1 MKNIFNK
8 KFYMSIVCLLLVAII
23 PLCSINLYNYS
34 SLLAATSQEET
45 IDDDNSAP
53 TDDGNQENADGD
65 SNLENGTD
73 DADNSADTG
82 EEQGE
87 TADNNNEETSAT
99 ASGYWTDYAE
109 KPIRGSD
116 YAYRISSASN
126 LAWMA
131 TLSGGA
137 TELIATYNLTANI
150 DLSAH
155 YWVPIQNFYGVF
167 NGNGY
172 TISGLTIDI
181 NRLYADGKVSNKNES
196 SFGLFAQIDYEAYYG
211 EVEVASNDVII
222 EDLIVN
228 GYITG
233 NYNQNIRDVG
243 GLVGTIF
250 WRDYALTP
258 VRITDVVCN
267 IDIVVNYD
275 VLDNTTNANAV
286 GGFVGSVRAFTSFS
300 SGGNDREIH
309 LTRCIN
315 IGNIRAMLG
324 YSSVGG
330 IVGFAQ
336 NHVSITDCINY
347 GDISHGYGQWTG
359 GIVGYA
365 QGSNLNPKEHDR
377 NIVSVSQCVNY
388 GVVSGCHYY
397 NYDTYTGG
405 IVGQLGFVSGR
416 SYYGSIVSDCINFS
430 GVHANHNDI
439 GGSGT
444 AYLGNIIGYVVGHV
458 EKCQSIRFNSTY
470 TNQKPFG
477 HIANSETVDSA
488 STDSEKHG
496 VYFENTAIKGDFEYI
511 GDDESDS
518 TWTSIEHKWTNRWQS
533 SYIYDNYI
541 YSDSIGALSDYAAN
555 HNSDDNYTI
564 SIKQGVYLLTLTN
577 YVRVMEI
584 DIKVENSDGTLSD
597 YYGDDFYIG
606 YSAHGIYGVQAGLT
620 EISLGNYRFCSTVT
634 QNEIT
639 AFTINNNTDD
649 YGFSVWETLENGE
662 LGNNILS
669 TCSRSEDYWLSAGT
683 YSSDF
688 VDITIVLEPREL
700 KEEIY
705 GGFGVVEVFSE
716 DFYQG
721 QDYFSDLTL
730 LRGSSGGEATI
741 TVNGQ
746 TVSDYTELDADSQ
759 VTIYLRPRAGY
770 EILGLYSAKYYD
782 DGNGQVNMRLDRAYN
797 SYGGNTVSVN
807 ARSFM
812 LHYSASYSFRI
823 GDMIDELNSD
833 VSSNSIDCGDTN
845 PVTYAYTFYAV
856 FVKSIE
862 TYYLDV
868 RYDKDAQ
875 YGSGRQR
882 LIYGY
887 YEPTYMVKDGYYEFA
902 VRDDYTL
909 NFFELGDTS
918 RVPTNVLEL
927 SYGSDYFESPMPGN
941 VQYVAEFSEGKSGY
955 WSTVGL
961 ANNAEGLTLA
971 EKIVELNLI
980 EFLIDAG
987 VEPGSTTVITF
998 HRFEGPKYTYH
1009 YYLQI
1014 ADAYEDYETGEYE
1027 LGTLVGEIYLYNRSL
1042 ISKTNAT
1049 FGDVTAPVSRIPFN
1063 ATFTTYFMFDTSS
1076 PLESYYS
1083 DIIDFKNI
1091 IEYSTQTV
1099 GGGQVSIASTLNQV
1113 VSRVEKNPIVGY
1125 RGLTSNYYAYD
1136 YTLGEAGEQYYGTT
1150 TLLDL
1155 MERYG
1160 DFSQEGY
1167 TITLY
1172 SLFHVRNPYTV
1183 TIRTAVNG
1191 TARTFSMPEL
1201 SDEYI
1206 FTAEGRN
1213 VSGYSVSLS
1222 CDPFEMIDISVT
1234 DKLVYYYN
1242 QTTRQT
1248 TFYSFDN
1255 ISIGNSVL
1263 SESGEYSFQMI
1274 PTNNTSSVVISI
1286 NFKEEFTI
1294 NNNILNSDNSI
1305 NYSASIWE
1313 VDSSTDLLNIAYRMY
1328 CQGLPLAK
1336 KIVQTA
1342 DIDFEGG
1349 YMLPIGTESN
1359 PFESVYD
1366 GGYYRI
1372 ENMNIAGGNAVD
1384 MGLFGYTD
1392 GATIK
1397 NLTLMNSSVSGRGNV
1412 GAVIGYG
1419 NDTTLERVGVYDG
1432 TTTLVEEQASG
1443 TGIFLTN
1450 GTSVANIN
1458 KASGTYTN
1466 SALGNN
1472 STRYTILNVMIEDAV
1487 ENSSDE
1493 AGYAGD
1499 LAGNLNNSTIDT
1511 CYERKSNTEN
1521 SEIGGL
1527 VGRAT
1532 SGSIT
1537 YSYTSRARV
1546 VYSSS
1551 GVSQSHAHTG
1561 VTNISSTCGAC
1572 ADRFI
1577 W

>member
-23 PLCSINLYNYS
+23 PLCSINLINYS
-34 SLLAATSQEET
+34 NLLATTSQEET

-87 TADNNNEETSAT
+87 TADNNNEETT
-99 ASGYWTDYAE
+99 VIASGYWTDYAVA
-109 KPIRGSD
+109 PSRGSD
-116 YAYRISSASN
+116 RVYRISSAGN

-131 TLSGGA
+131 TQSGLVGTFRLTGNINLSN
-137 TELIATYNLTANI
+137 TY
-150 DLSAH
+150 
-155 YWVPIQNFYGVF
+155 WQPIMDFQGIFD
-167 NGNGY
+167 GNGY
-172 TISGLTIDI
+172 TIRGLTIEENFWTPCDDVVDK
-181 NRLYADGKVSNKNES
+181 YYY
-196 SFGLFAQIDYEAYYG
+196 GLFGSTSGAEISNVVVSGSIDIKTVPSIDGSVAISKFVDDQICCGGIVGNAVNTNIEYCVSRVNMQVACAAGALADTNFSIGGICGSMYNNTSDVSAASIRRCINEG
-211 EVEVASNDVII
+211 EVIGYTGSYYSGACSYIGGIIGCSTNHVVI
-222 EDLIVN
+222 EDSVN
-228 GYITG
+228 YGQIGGSKTFVRL
-233 NYNQNIRDVG
+233 NDYNQGFAAQQPAYRGGILGNANPGNVNYDSVAIIHRCVNYGQFVEAKNFDQYSEVGNAEYYIG
-243 GLVGTIF
+243 GLVGKMGVYTEPF
-250 WRDYALTP
+250 WPWEKNEPTGAISDSISAVEIGLNNAPNVHIGSIAGYGDTTVDNVAYIASDGRMGEE
-258 VRITDVVCN
+258 
-267 IDIVVNYD
+267 YD
-275 VLDNTTNANAV
+275 
-286 GGFVGSVRAFTSFS
+286 SVFTSLVGWNEDVIDKEDEFMF
-300 SGGNDREIH
+300 
-309 LTRCIN
+309 
-315 IGNIRAMLG
+315 IGNQFVITEGILGNSYDQDTQRA
-324 YSSVGG
+324 
-330 IVGFAQ
+330 
-336 NHVSITDCINY
+336 T
-347 GDISHGYGQWTG
+347 WTG
-359 GIVGYA
+359 IEAYGLDEDYITLSFYIKRMDIQIRWLYDGNLMVGATGISIDT
-365 QGSNLNPKEHDR
+365 GSGIYEDFTN
-377 NIVSVSQCVNY
+377 
-388 GVVSGCHYY
+388 
-397 NYDTYTGG
+397 DTYT
-405 IVGQLGFVSGR
+405 
-416 SYYGSIVSDCINFS
+416 YYACINTYVMSFNIINDNVDKYAFS
-430 GVHANHNDI
+430 IYKATSVEGINNENIIVTSCD
-439 GGSGT
+439 GTT
-444 AYLGNIIGYVVGHV
+444 AYRPG
-458 EKCQSIRFNSTY
+458 STY
-470 TNQKPFG
+470 
-477 HIANSETVDSA
+477 SE
-488 STDSEKHG
+488 
-496 VYFENTAIKGDFEYI
+496 N
-511 GDDESDS
+511 
-518 TWTSIEHKWTNRWQS
+518 
-533 SYIYDNYI
+533 
-541 YSDSIGALSDYAAN
+541 
-555 HNSDDNYTI
+555 
-564 SIKQGVYLLTLTN
+564 
-577 YVRVMEI
+577 
-584 DIKVENSDGTLSD
+584 
-597 YYGDDFYIG
+597 
-606 YSAHGIYGVQAGLT
+606 
-620 EISLGNYRFCSTVT
+620 
-634 QNEIT
+634 
-639 AFTINNNTDD
+639 FT
-649 YGFSVWETLENGE
+649 
-662 LGNNILS
+662 
-669 TCSRSEDYWLSAGT
+669 
-683 YSSDF
+683 
-688 VDITIVLEPREL
+688 DITIVPEL
-700 KEEIY
+700 RKISEVIY
-705 GGFGVVEVFSE
+705 SDFGVITKYSE
-716 DFYQG
+716 EFYQG
-721 QDYFSDLTL
+721 EEKLTDLSLMTKVEDETEEGSEETEIVGGDVEIYVDDEL
-730 LRGSSGGEATI
+730 LSEE
-741 TVNGQ
+741 TVW
-746 TVSDYTELDADSQ
+746 SMDS
-759 VTIYLRPRAGY
+759 VVRIVLLPA
-770 EILGLYSAKYYD
+770 ENFEVLGLYTERDYNN
-782 DGNGQVNMRLDRAYN
+782 GNVADRLDKMFNDFGDLGMRVAVEYESDYSRI
-797 SYGGNTVSVN
+797 SYQFVISDIVVDLNDE
-807 ARSFM
+807 
-812 LHYSASYSFRI
+812 ASSE
-823 GDMIDELNSD
+823 D
-833 VSSNSIDCGDTN
+833 IDCGDT
-845 PVTYAYTFYAV
+845 TTLEFAYTFYAV
-856 FVKSIE
+856 F
-862 TYYLDV
+862 TRTALNYNLDV
-868 RYDKDAQ
+868 RYDKNAQ
-875 YGSGRQR
+875 NGSGEQGY
-882 LIYGY
+882 IYGY
-887 YEPTYMVKDGYYEFA
+887 GERALTIKDGYYEFA

-909 NFFELGDTS
+909 NFFEFGNAS
-918 RVPTNVLEL
+918 GVPKNVLEL
-927 SYGSDYFESPMPGN
+927 SYGSDYFEYPMPGN

-971 EKIVELNLI
+971 GRIVELNLI

-1027 LGTLVGEIYLYNRSL
+1027 LGTLVGETYLYNRSL

-1063 ATFTTYFMFDTSS
+1063 ATFTTYFMFDISS

-1191 TARTFSMPEL
+1191 TARTFSMPAL

-1213 VSGYSVSLS
+1213 ASGYSVSLS

-1294 NNNILNSDNSI
+1294 NNNILNNDNSI

-1313 VDSSTDLLNIAYRMY
+1313 VDSSTNLLNIAYRMY
-1328 CQGLPLAK
+1328 CQGLTLAK

-1432 TTTLVEEQASG
+1432 TTTLMEEQASG

-1450 GTSVANIN
+1450 GTSVASIN

-1546 VYSSS
+1546 AHSSS

-1561 VTNISSTCGAC
+1561 VTNISSTCGTC

>member
-8 KFYMSIVCLLLVAII
+8 KFYMSIVCLLFVAII
-23 PLCSINLYNYS
+23 PLCSINLINYS
-34 SLLAATSQEET
+34 NLLATTSQEET

-99 ASGYWTDYAE
+99 ASGYWTDYAVE
-109 KPIRGSD
+109 PSRGSD
-116 YAYRISSASN
+116 GVYRISSAGN

-131 TLSGGA
+131 TQSGLVGIFRLTGNIYLSN
-137 TELIATYNLTANI
+137 TY
-150 DLSAH
+150 
-155 YWVPIQNFYGVF
+155 WQPIMDFQGIFD
-167 NGNGY
+167 GNGY
-172 TISGLTIDI
+172 TIRGLTIEENFGTSEDDVVDKYYYGLFGSTSGAEISNVIVSGSIDI
-181 NRLYADGKVSNKNES
+181 KTTASPNGGIAISKYVDDQIYCGGIVGNAVNTNIEYCVSRVNMQVACAAGAWGDTNFSIGGICGSMYNNTSDVSAASIRKCINEGKVIGYIGS
-196 SFGLFAQIDYEAYYG
+196 YYSG
-211 EVEVASNDVII
+211 ACSYIGGIIGCSTNHVVI
-222 EDLIVN
+222 EDSVN
-228 GYITG
+228 YGQIGGRDTFVKY
-233 NYNQNIRDVG
+233 NDYNQGLVTEQPAYRGGILGNANPGNVNYDSVAIIHRCVNYGQFVEAKNFDQYSEVGNAEYYIG
-243 GLVGTIF
+243 GLVGKMGVYTEPF
-250 WRDYALTP
+250 WGFIGEGNKLTGSISDSISAVKIGLNNAP
-258 VRITDVVCN
+258 SNVHIGSIAGYGDTTVDNVAYIRSDGRMGEE
-267 IDIVVNYD
+267 YD
-275 VLDNTTNANAV
+275 
-286 GGFVGSVRAFTSFS
+286 SVFTSLVGWNEDVIDKEDEFMF
-300 SGGNDREIH
+300 
-309 LTRCIN
+309 
-315 IGNIRAMLG
+315 IGNQFVITEGILGNSYDQDTQRA
-324 YSSVGG
+324 
-330 IVGFAQ
+330 
-336 NHVSITDCINY
+336 T
-347 GDISHGYGQWTG
+347 WTG
-359 GIVGYA
+359 IEAYGLDEDYITLSFYIKRMDIQIRWLYDGNLMVGDTGISIDTIGT
-365 QGSNLNPKEHDR
+365 GSGIYEDFTN
-377 NIVSVSQCVNY
+377 
-388 GVVSGCHYY
+388 
-397 NYDTYTGG
+397 DTYT
-405 IVGQLGFVSGR
+405 
-416 SYYGSIVSDCINFS
+416 YYACINTNVTSFNIINDNVDKYAFS
-430 GVHANHNDI
+430 IYKATSVEGINNENIIFTSCDET
-439 GGSGT
+439 T
-444 AYLGNIIGYVVGHV
+444 AYRPG
-458 EKCQSIRFNSTY
+458 STY
-470 TNQKPFG
+470 
-477 HIANSETVDSA
+477 SE
-488 STDSEKHG
+488 
-496 VYFENTAIKGDFEYI
+496 N
-511 GDDESDS
+511 
-518 TWTSIEHKWTNRWQS
+518 
-533 SYIYDNYI
+533 
-541 YSDSIGALSDYAAN
+541 
-555 HNSDDNYTI
+555 
-564 SIKQGVYLLTLTN
+564 
-577 YVRVMEI
+577 
-584 DIKVENSDGTLSD
+584 
-597 YYGDDFYIG
+597 
-606 YSAHGIYGVQAGLT
+606 
-620 EISLGNYRFCSTVT
+620 
-634 QNEIT
+634 
-639 AFTINNNTDD
+639 FT
-649 YGFSVWETLENGE
+649 
-662 LGNNILS
+662 
-669 TCSRSEDYWLSAGT
+669 
-683 YSSDF
+683 
-688 VDITIVLEPREL
+688 DITIVPEPREL

-845 PVTYAYTFYAV
+845 LVTYAYTFYAV

-862 TYYLDV
+862 SYYLDV

-882 LIYGY
+882 LI
-887 YEPTYMVKDGYYEFA
+887 
-902 VRDDYTL
+902 DYTL
-909 NFFELGDTS
+909 NFFEFGDAS
-918 RVPTNVLEL
+918 RGPTNVLEL
-927 SYGSDYFESPMPGN
+927 SYGSDYFEYPMPGN

-971 EKIVELNLI
+971 GRIVELNLI

-998 HRFEGPKYTYH
+998 HRFEGPKYSYH

-1027 LGTLVGEIYLYNRSL
+1027 LGTLVGETYLYNRSL

-1191 TARTFSMPEL
+1191 TVRTFSMPAL

-1294 NNNILNSDNSI
+1294 NNNILNNDNSI

-1372 ENMNIAGGNAVD
+1372 ENMNIVGGNAVN

-1432 TTTLVEEQASG
+1432 TTTLMEEQASG
-1443 TGIFLTN
+1443 TGIFFTN
-1450 GTSVANIN
+1450 GTSVTSIN

-1537 YSYTSRARV
+1537 YSYTSRSSIAH
-1546 VYSSS
+1546 SSS

-1561 VTNISSTCGAC
+1561 VTNISSTCGTC

>member
-23 PLCSINLYNYS
+23 PLCSINLINYS
-34 SLLAATSQEET
+34 NLLATTSQEET

-53 TDDGNQENADGD
+53 TDDGNQENSDGD

-82 EEQGE
+82 EEQGSE
-87 TADNNNEETSAT
+87 TDNS
-99 ASGYWTDYAE
+99 
-109 KPIRGSD
+109 SD
-116 YAYRISSASN
+116 DDMQSEDWPDAPEQDEDGVYLIDSEYDLIWMKVNSN
-126 LAWMA
+126 YEPLTGTFRLQRNI
-131 TLSGGA
+131 TLGLHSPYFEGC
-137 TELIATYNLTANI
+137 
-150 DLSAH
+150 
-155 YWVPIQNFYGVF
+155 IQYF
-167 NGNGY
+167 NGEFDGNGY
-172 TISGLTIDI
+172 SINFLDI
-181 NRLYADGKVSNKNES
+181 HLVDDTVVGDHVDGIMTFLPV
-196 SFGLFAQIDYEAYYG
+196 GLFCITNGAY
-211 EVEVASNDVII
+211 IH
-222 EDLIVN
+222 DLIVE
-228 GYITG
+228 GDIYM
-233 NYNQNIRDVG
+233 
-243 GLVGTIF
+243 GLRYVENN
-250 WRDYALTP
+250 DY
-258 VRITDVVCN
+258 DVVVC
-267 IDIVVNYD
+267 
-275 VLDNTTNANAV
+275 
-286 GGFVGSVRAFTSFS
+286 
-300 SGGNDREIH
+300 
-309 LTRCIN
+309 
-315 IGNIRAMLG
+315 
-324 YSSVGG
+324 
-330 IVGFAQ
+330 
-336 NHVSITDCINY
+336 
-347 GDISHGYGQWTG
+347 G

-365 QGSNLNPKEHDR
+365 IDSNIENCVSR
-377 NIVSVSQCVNY
+377 VNIKALGEYNRVMVGGICGWMFNDSADVSSIRKSINEGTVVGLLSVQTENLTYMQDSYVGGIVGYIEGHVIIEDCVNY
-388 GVVSGCHYY
+388 GNIGNAQTTWSDDLPMPVVSPGYRGGILGYADPGTTNVNEYAQIHRCVNYGTFSQAKSQYKNERLEYY
-397 NYDTYTGG
+397 N
-405 IVGQLGFVSGR
+405 I
-416 SYYGSIVSDCINFS
+416 
-430 GVHANHNDI
+430 
-439 GGSGT
+439 
-444 AYLGNIIGYVVGHV
+444 
-458 EKCQSIRFNSTY
+458 
-470 TNQKPFG
+470 
-477 HIANSETVDSA
+477 
-488 STDSEKHG
+488 
-496 VYFENTAIKGDFEYI
+496 
-511 GDDESDS
+511 
-518 TWTSIEHKWTNRWQS
+518 
-533 SYIYDNYI
+533 
-541 YSDSIGALSDYAAN
+541 
-555 HNSDDNYTI
+555 
-564 SIKQGVYLLTLTN
+564 
-577 YVRVMEI
+577 
-584 DIKVENSDGTLSD
+584 
-597 YYGDDFYIG
+597 DFYIG
-606 YSAHGIYGVQAGLT
+606 GLVGRMGTYTEPFWPWEKNEPTGAINDSISAVAIDFIDAPSNVVIGSIAGYGDTTVNNVAYIRSDGLMGEEYDSSFENSIGWNEDVIDKEDEFMLIGNQFVITEGI
-620 EISLGNYRFCSTVT
+620 LGNSYDQDT
-634 QNEIT
+634 QRATWTGIE
-639 AFTINNNTDD
+639 ADGLD
-649 YGFSVWETLENGE
+649 
-662 LGNNILS
+662 
-669 TCSRSEDYWLSAGT
+669 EDYITLSFYIKRMDIQIRLLDNGDIKIENVGISIVHSGNGLSYDKPTATYTYYSTIYAKTFSLPIINSSYDKYGYRIYKTSNDGNLGDEIRYGGNCSERYRLLFGSGT
-683 YSSDF
+683 YDENF
-688 VDITIVLEPREL
+688 TDITIVPEL
-700 KEEIY
+700 RKISEVIY
-705 GGFGVVEVFSE
+705 SEFGVITKYSE
-716 DFYQG
+716 EFYQG
-721 QDYFSDLTL
+721 EEKLTDLPLMTKVEDETEEDSEETEIVGGDVEIYVDDEL
-730 LRGSSGGEATI
+730 LSEE
-741 TVNGQ
+741 TVW
-746 TVSDYTELDADSQ
+746 SMDS
-759 VTIYLRPRAGY
+759 VVRIVLLPA
-770 EILGLYSAKYYD
+770 ENFEVLGLYTERDYNN
-782 DGNGQVNMRLDRAYN
+782 GNVADRLDKMFNDFGDLGMRVAVEYESDYSRI
-797 SYGGNTVSVN
+797 SYQFVISDIVVDLNDE
-807 ARSFM
+807 
-812 LHYSASYSFRI
+812 ASSE
-823 GDMIDELNSD
+823 D
-833 VSSNSIDCGDTN
+833 IDCGDT
-845 PVTYAYTFYAV
+845 TTLEFAYTFYAV
-856 FVKSIE
+856 F
-862 TYYLDV
+862 TRTALNYNLDV
-868 RYDKDAQ
+868 RYDKNAQ
-875 YGSGRQR
+875 NGSGEQGY
-882 LIYGY
+882 IYGY
-887 YEPTYMVKDGYYEFA
+887 GERALTIKDGYYEFA

-909 NFFELGDTS
+909 NFFEWGDTS
-918 RVPTNVLEL
+918 RGPTNVLEL
-927 SYGSDYFESPMPGN
+927 SYGSDYFEYPMPGN

-971 EKIVELNLI
+971 GRIVELNLI

-987 VEPGSTTVITF
+987 VEPWSTTVITF

-1027 LGTLVGEIYLYNRSL
+1027 LGTLVGETYLYNRRL
-1042 ISKTNAT
+1042 ISKTYAT

-1063 ATFTTYFMFDTSS
+1063 ATFTTYFMFEISS

-1328 CQGLPLAK
+1328 CQGLTLAK

-1372 ENMNIAGGNAVD
+1372 ENMNIVGGNAVN

-1432 TTTLVEEQASG
+1432 TTTLMEEQASG

-1450 GTSVANIN
+1450 GTSVASMN

-1537 YSYTSRARV
+1537 YSYTSRSSIAH
-1546 VYSSS
+1546 SSS

-1561 VTNISSTCGAC
+1561 VTNISSTCGTC

>member
-23 PLCSINLYNYS
+23 PLCSINLINYS
-34 SLLAATSQEET
+34 NLLATTSQEET
-45 IDDDNSAP
+45 IDDDNSAS
-53 TDDGNQENADGD
+53 TDDENQENTDGD
-65 SNLENGTD
+65 SNLENGIGN
-73 DADNSADTG
+73 ADNSADTG
-82 EEQGE
+82 EEQDFE
-87 TADNNNEETSAT
+87 TDNTSDDDMQSEDWLDAPEQDEDGVYLIDSEHDLIWLGNYYRDNGRTPFTGTCRLINNISLAIDG
-99 ASGYWTDYAE
+99 SYYWD
-109 KPIRGSD
+109 PIEYFQGTFD
-116 YAYRISSASN
+116 
-126 LAWMA
+126 
-131 TLSGGA
+131 
-137 TELIATYNLTANI
+137 
-150 DLSAH
+150 
-155 YWVPIQNFYGVF
+155 
-167 NGNGY
+167 GNGY
-172 TISGLTIDI
+172 AITSL
-181 NRLYADGKVSNKNES
+181 NCNYAD
-196 SFGLFAQIDYEAYYG
+196 SFYWEPDGTAGHFAIG
-211 EVEVASNDVII
+211 IF
-222 EDLIVN
+222 
-228 GYITG
+228 
-233 NYNQNIRDVG
+233 RD
-243 GLVGTIF
+243 I
-250 WRDYALTP
+250 
-258 VRITDVVCN
+258 
-267 IDIVVNYD
+267 
-275 VLDNTTNANAV
+275 TNAHIY
-286 GGFVGSVRAFTSFS
+286 
-300 SGGNDREIH
+300 D
-309 LTRCIN
+309 LTVS
-315 IGNIRAMLG
+315 GNIRITRLQTETSEMDKVL
-324 YSSVGG
+324 VGG
-330 IVGFAQ
+330 IVGRAIDSVIE
-336 NHVSITDCINY
+336 NCVSQVDIEVF
-347 GDISHGYGQWTG
+347 GDYWSLSLG
-359 GIVGYA
+359 GICSYMVNSDASVSAIRECVNEGTIIGHISKQTYDNSFIQNSYMAGILGYA
-365 QGSNLNPKEHDR
+365 EGHVIIED
-377 NIVSVSQCVNY
+377 CVNY
-388 GVVSGCHYY
+388 GQIGGFKTDWDGVYIAGISPGYKGGILGYADPGTTNVNEYAQIHRCVNYGKFVQKAY
-397 NYDTYTGG
+397 NYTDLHNRLCTMTFYIGGLVGKMGVYTEPFWPWEKNEPTGAINDSISAVAIDFIDAPINVVIGSIAGYGDTTVDNVAYIASDGRMGVEYDSVFTSVVGWNEDVIDKEDEFMFIGNQFVITEGILGNSYDQDTQRATWTGIEAYRLDEDYITLSFYIKRMDIQIRLLDNGDIKIENVGISIDHSGNGLSYDKPTATYTYYSTIYTETFSLPIINSSYDKYGYRIYKTSNDGNLGDEIRYGG
-405 IVGQLGFVSGR
+405 NCSERYRLLF
-416 SYYGSIVSDCINFS
+416 
-430 GVHANHNDI
+430 
-439 GGSGT
+439 GSGT
-444 AYLGNIIGYVVGHV
+444 Y
-458 EKCQSIRFNSTY
+458 
-470 TNQKPFG
+470 
-477 HIANSETVDSA
+477 D
-488 STDSEKHG
+488 
-496 VYFENTAIKGDFEYI
+496 EN
-511 GDDESDS
+511 
-518 TWTSIEHKWTNRWQS
+518 
-533 SYIYDNYI
+533 
-541 YSDSIGALSDYAAN
+541 
-555 HNSDDNYTI
+555 
-564 SIKQGVYLLTLTN
+564 
-577 YVRVMEI
+577 
-584 DIKVENSDGTLSD
+584 
-597 YYGDDFYIG
+597 
-606 YSAHGIYGVQAGLT
+606 
-620 EISLGNYRFCSTVT
+620 
-634 QNEIT
+634 
-639 AFTINNNTDD
+639 FT
-649 YGFSVWETLENGE
+649 
-662 LGNNILS
+662 
-669 TCSRSEDYWLSAGT
+669 
-683 YSSDF
+683 
-688 VDITIVLEPREL
+688 DITIVPEL
-700 KEEIY
+700 RKISEVIY
-705 GGFGVVEVFSE
+705 SDFGVITKYSE
-716 DFYQG
+716 EFYQG
-721 QDYFSDLTL
+721 KEKLTDLSLMTKVEDETEEGSEETEIVGGDVEIYVDDEL
-730 LRGSSGGEATI
+730 LSEE
-741 TVNGQ
+741 TVW
-746 TVSDYTELDADSQ
+746 SMDS
-759 VTIYLRPRAGY
+759 VVRIVLLPA
-770 EILGLYSAKYYD
+770 ENFEVLGLYTERDYNN
-782 DGNGQVNMRLDRAYN
+782 GNVADRLDKMFNDFGDLGMRVAVEYESDYSRI
-797 SYGGNTVSVN
+797 SYQFVISDIVVDLNDE
-807 ARSFM
+807 
-812 LHYSASYSFRI
+812 ASSE
-823 GDMIDELNSD
+823 D
-833 VSSNSIDCGDTN
+833 IDCGDT
-845 PVTYAYTFYAV
+845 TTLEFAYTFYAV
-856 FVKSIE
+856 F
-862 TYYLDV
+862 TRTALNYNLDV
-868 RYDKDAQ
+868 RYDKNAQ
-875 YGSGRQR
+875 NGSGEQGY
-882 LIYGY
+882 IYGY
-887 YEPTYMVKDGYYEFA
+887 GERALTIKDGYYEFA

-909 NFFELGDTS
+909 NFFEFGDTS

-927 SYGSDYFESPMPGN
+927 SYGSDYFEYPMPGN

-971 EKIVELNLI
+971 GRIVELNLI
-980 EFLIDAG
+980 EFLIGAG

-1027 LGTLVGEIYLYNRSL
+1027 LGTLVGETYLYNRRL

-1063 ATFTTYFMFDTSS
+1063 ATFTTYFMFDISS

-1213 VSGYSVSLS
+1213 ASGYSVSLS

-1432 TTTLVEEQASG
+1432 TTTLMEEQASG

-1450 GTSVANIN
+1450 GTSVASIN

-1546 VYSSS
+1546 AHSSS

-1561 VTNISSTCGAC
+1561 VTNISSTCGTC